1 MNPQLNM
8 IGFAVSVDKLNGLIA
23 NLAICDVGELF
34 KI

>member
-8 IGFAVSVDKLNGLIA
+8 IGFAVSVDKLNALIA
-23 NLAICDVGELF
+23 NLAICDVGEFF